1 MVLFTNREF
10 RGLLVVM
17 ILHPCII
24 LIVNELVGGPALN
37 VEGIQR
43 EQNIGWGKMLN
54 PPLLAASNENL
65 TQGA

>member
-43 EQNIGWGKMLN
+43 EQNIG
-54 PPLLAASNENL
+54 
-65 TQGA
+65 